1 MPPFLRV
8 LAGDLVTFTAGL
20 VLPPVSPLTGLATV
34 VDLAAAA
41 TGTALRAPA
50 HFTLLAHN
58 WNTERE
64 RETTQLTVSQSCSA
78 LATA

>member
-8 LAGDLVTFTAGL
+8 LASDLVTFTAAL

-58 WNTERE
+58 WNRE
-64 RETTQLTVSQSCSA
+64 RETTQLTVSQLCSA